1 MSKVL
6 FVYHR
11 LVKTSSI
18 GSFSNNLSETTSVVS
33 ISNSEAGYK
42 KPHQQGS
49 NPTLSRRISTISSR
63 KEDVPGQEREV
74 EF

>member
-42 KPHQQGS
+42 KPQQQGS
-49 NPTLSRRISTISSR
+49 NPTLSRRISTMSSR